1 MKKQGILENIRTTVL
16 IGYISLFILSV
27 YGGYRIYSE
36 LVSFTNNNNQ
46 TTTNQELNLVSN
58 SLITMYKAESIK
70 KLMLS
75 DNSDTRQFESA
86 YRAANQAIHASL
98 DSLRLISNE
107 PELLASIDT
116 IDVLLV
122 EKDKNLQNI
131 KTLQDA
137 IRALPLSQQMTTSIL
152 SNKDI
157 DNLQNIVD
165 RNIRTEV
172 VDSSYVKNKKKNFIG
187 RLKDV
192 FVAGN
197 DSVKVISKQSS
208 TSKDSTLSSPA
219 KLLTDTIVR
228 IIKVANMKSDK
239 KKVYYVNMLTQ
250 NYRVMMDYDESLT
263 NQIHQILHSLDR
275 KERAH
280 EASREA
286 ERKLAIKKSS
296 KTLSVIAW
304 SSILII
310 IIFIIATLILI
321 NKSKTYKNNLEISKK
336 HAEDLMKSRERLLLM
351 ISHDIKS
358 PLSSILGHI
367 ELISN
372 SQMQVSDKNHL
383 NNMKHSSEHIL
394 ELVNKLMDYHK
405 LEQGKSE
412 VNNMEFSPGQLID
425 KIFESFVPIAG
436 NRLQFTLNNNID
448 TNDSYFSDPF
458 LLKQIINNLVS
469 NALKFTVKGEVK
481 ITAAIDKK
489 NQFILSVKDTGKGIK
504 PEDIDRIFDEFQRVG
519 NANDKNSTDGF
530 GLGLSITYKLVLL
543 LQGTIDVVSEH
554 GKGSEFK
561 IKIPLQAIDKK
572 AGTPSDGNLKIQNTT
587 TSALQNV
594 NILFVDDDTL
604 LLNVYEKLLQREGAN
619 VDICSD
625 PTKALAMIENKGYDI
640 IFTDIQMPQLNGFE
654 LVKKIRTTNT
664 EYHKTVIVIAL
675 SARSDM
681 DGNSLTAAGFDDFI
695 VKPIKFN
702 ELFEKTRGYLKLK
715 NNVTKTE
722 ATYTAA
728 NGFNSLI
735 EFLEDDTEA
744 AKEILDTFRSENE
757 IKLKELTDG
766 IKNGDWEQIR
776 MTSHKLLPLMKM
788 IGKDDMTPLLEQL
801 ERGEKNSQSV
811 EDVIGKLSKVNSEL
825 DTYIAKKL
833 K

>member
-1 MKKQGILENIRTTVL
+1 MQKQGVLENIRTTVL
-16 IGYISLFILSV
+16 IGYLSLFILSV

-36 LVSFTNNNNQ
+36 LVSFTKNNNQ
-46 TTTNQELNLVSN
+46 TSTNQELNLVSN
-58 SLITMYKAESIK
+58 SLVTMYKAESIK

-98 DSLRLISNE
+98 DSLRHISNE
-107 PELLASIDT
+107 PELDASIDT
-116 IDVLLV
+116 INVLLA
-122 EKDKNLQNI
+122 EKDKNLQSI

-137 IRALPLSQQMTTSIL
+137 IRTLPLSQQMTTSIL

-157 DNLQNIVD
+157 DKLHNIVD
-165 RNIRTEV
+165 RNIRTEI
-172 VDSSYVKNKKKNFIG
+172 VDSSYIKNKKKNFIG

-192 FVAGN
+192 FVAGS
-197 DSVKVISKQSS
+197 DSIKVISKQSL

-228 IIKVANMKSDK
+228 IIKAVNLKSDK
-239 KKVYYVNMLTQ
+239 KKVYYISMLTQ
-250 NYRVMMDYDESLT
+250 NYREMMDYDESLT
-263 NQIHQILHSLDR
+263 NQIHQILHSLER
-275 KERAH
+275 KEREH
-280 EASREA
+280 VASREV

-296 KTLSVIAW
+296 RTLSVIAW
-304 SSILII
+304 ASILII

-321 NKSKTYKNNLEISKK
+321 NKSKTYKNNLEMSKK

-372 SQMQVSDKNHL
+372 SQMPASDKNHL

-412 VNNMEFSPGQLID
+412 VNNMEFSPGQLFD
-425 KIFESFVPIAG
+425 NIFESFVPIAG
-436 NRLQFTLNNNID
+436 KRLQFTLRNNIN
-448 TNDSYFSDPF
+448 TSDSYFSDPF
-458 LLKQIINNLVS
+458 ILKQIINNLVS
-469 NALKFTVKGEVK
+469 NALKFTTKGEVMLR
-481 ITAAIDKK
+481 AAIDKK
-489 NQFILSVKDTGKGIK
+489 NRLILSVKDTGKGIK
-504 PEDIDRIFDEFQRVG
+504 PEDIDKIFDEFQRVG
-519 NANDKNSTDGF
+519 NAKDKNNTDGF
-530 GLGLSITYKLVLL
+530 GLGLSITYKLVQL
-543 LQGTIDVVSEH
+543 LQGTIEVESEP
-554 GKGSEFK
+554 GKGSEFN
-561 IKIPLQAIDKK
+561 IKIPLQPIDKK
-572 AGTPSDGNLKIQNTT
+572 AGKQNDGNLATQNAK

-594 NILFVDDDTL
+594 NILFVDDDPL
-604 LLNVYEKLLQREGAN
+604 LLNVYEKLLQREGAT

-625 PTKALAMIENKGYDI
+625 STKALSMTENKRYDI
-640 IFTDIQMPQLNGFE
+640 IFTDIQMPRMNGFE
-654 LVKKIRTTNT
+654 LVKNIRAINT
-664 EYHKTVIVIAL
+664 DYHKEVIIIAL

-681 DGNSLTAAGFDDFI
+681 DENSLKAAGFDDFI

-702 ELFEKTRGYLKLK
+702 ELIEKTRSYLNH
-715 NNVTKTE
+715 NNMSSTSE
-722 ATYTAA
+722 TAIK
-728 NGFNSLI
+728 GFDSLI

-757 IKLKELTDG
+757 IKLNELTDG
-766 IKNGDWEQIR
+766 IKNGNWEQIR

-801 ERGEKNSQSV
+801 ERGEKNRQCV
-811 EDVIGKLSKVNSEL
+811 DDVIGKLSKVNSEL
-825 DTYIAKKL
+825 DSFIANKL
-833 K
+833 